1 MAIFKV
7 SANNGR
13 IELIVRAQC
22 LSCARSVAALD
33 SPASKKL
40 IWRDPSQ
47 STVQVIYNPERE
59 GYDPKGKRGIL
70 KREYYD
76 R

>member
-7 SANNGR
+7 SAKNGS
-13 IELIVRAQC
+13 IELIVRSQC
-22 LSCARSVAALD
+22 LSCARSVAALE
-33 SPASKKL
+33 SPAIEKL

-59 GYDPKGKRGIL
+59 GYDPKGKLGVIR
-70 KREYYD
+70 REVWTI
-76 R
+76 